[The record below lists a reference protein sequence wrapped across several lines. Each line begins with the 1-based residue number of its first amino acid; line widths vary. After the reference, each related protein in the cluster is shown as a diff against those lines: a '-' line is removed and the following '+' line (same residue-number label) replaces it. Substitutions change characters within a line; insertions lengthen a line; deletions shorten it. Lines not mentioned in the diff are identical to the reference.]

1 MQSHAWLRDLHAGLR
16 EVAADLASLWRRGL
30 PAAPLSGE
38 AQVQRGIACRQF
50 RTLIQQFAAN
60 LVATAVAVVLWVI
73 VLWAYSPGPAVL
85 AWSIAAL
92 SCIVVQYRFGKRFLR
107 AMPPDDAL
115 PGWEARFCRGL
126 FAMGTVWGGV
136 VFTVPHHAA
145 ELTPYLAI
153 GLLLVLTGALSLFV
167 AYRPGIAVF
176 AVPCGLLSCV
186 ALVSI
191 GGLLNMALG
200 IGFLVGVALLMRLAY
215 LQNTMMTQAMVSADE
230 RLVLLHELEARR
242 REAEQANQA
251 KTRFLA
257 SVSHDLRQPMHS
269 IALLSGALRQHVA
282 VDAAADALV
291 QIGSSVQAMD
301 DMLGALLEVSRLDDG
316 RLPLQVAPVA
326 LDPLFKRL
334 ELQFAAQARAKGL
347 DLQVVASPAWV
358 VSDAFQLH
366 RMLANLLAN
375 AIRYTPR
382 GRVRLRCRVRGNEAC
397 LQVWDS
403 GVGIAREHQVRV
415 FEEFYQVARTPRE
428 GAEGLGLGLAIVH
441 RLGQRLGHRLT
452 LRSRLQQ
459 GSVFGVVVPLHTAHA
474 TQAPPG
480 ASLADLLA
488 TQLVLL
494 IDDEAAARKGMQLL
508 LESFGCHVLAA
519 HSTQAALQRVDESL
533 RTPDLIITDYRLG
546 PADTGLQAI
555 AQVRGTVGEAIPALM
570 VTAEVDRPIAAAR
583 ALGVPVLPKPLQM
596 DALAVELRRLLQA
609 QES

>member
-1 MQSHAWLRDLHAGLR
+1 MQAHAWLRDLHAGLR
-16 EVAADLASLWRRGL
+16 EVAADLAAPWRRAL
-30 PAAPLSGE
+30 PTAPTSGE
-38 AQVQRGIACRQF
+38 AQVQRSIVCRQF
-50 RTLIQQFAAN
+50 RTLIQKSAAS
-60 LVATAVAVVLWVI
+60 LLATVAAVALWVI

-92 SCIVVQYRFGKRFLR
+92 SCIVAQYRFGKRFLR
-107 AMPPDDAL
+107 AMPLDEAL
-115 PGWEARFCRGL
+115 PGWEARCCRRI
-126 FAMGTVWGGV
+126 FAMGTLWGVV
-136 VFTVPHHAA
+136 VFTVPGHAG
-145 ELTPYLAI
+145 ELVPYLAI
-153 GLLLVLTGALSLFV
+153 GLLLVLTGSLSLFV

-176 AVPCGLLSCV
+176 AVPFGTLSCM

-215 LQNTMMTQAMVSADE
+215 LQNTLMTQAMVSADE
-230 RLVLLHELEARR
+230 RLVLLHELDARR

-326 LDPLFKRL
+326 LDSLFKRL
-334 ELQFAAQARAKGL
+334 ELQFAAQAKAKGL

-403 GVGIAREHQVRV
+403 GVGIAREHRARV

-452 LRSRLQQ
+452 LRSRPHQ
-459 GSVFGVVVPLHTAHA
+459 GTVFGIVVPLDAARAAQATA
-474 TQAPPG
+474 G
-480 ASLADLLA
+480 AGLGDLLSG
-488 TQLVLL
+488 QLVLL

-533 RTPDLIITDYRLG
+533 RTPDLVITDYRLG

-555 AQVRGTVGEAIPALM
+555 AQVRDAVGEAIPALM
-570 VTAEVDRPIAAAR
+570 VTAEVDRPIAAAQ

-596 DALAVELRRLLQA
+596 DALAVELGRLLQA
-609 QES
+609 QKS